1 MAIQV
6 ECRLADS
13 RVEIPRLLDALP
25 SDARAVVF
33 VDGPKGAAGRDLA
46 LSVLR
51 RPRVVIVALHDTSP
65 FWDARLHAGLRAHA
79 EHLVLTSD
87 PSFRHAFGGLD
98 DRAGVR
104 AVLSSASRSGPAA
117 GKEGLDRLLKFGNGL
132 WLAGRSKLRSGPS
145 VHIALGTD
153 ARGVAGLLAVI
164 RSTLAATAERSR
176 LVFHVLTARTEREAV
191 ERSLRQVSVDEL
203 GGALLD
209 LVLLEPRAHASTAVL
224 LEQARFQLPQLLPR
238 SVRKVLYIDVDTIL
252 LADPVPMI
260 DAAFE
265 GKWRSCA
272 IAVVHRSKLLLQSIN
287 VTHRAA
293 LALGLSALSPQAWSF
308 NAGVM
313 LLNLDAWRAAGLTF
327 YVQQLATSLS
337 ASGFRGLPGM
347 STPSDSQTVLALFFQ
362 NATSP
367 AIQEI
372 PAPWN
377 VDGLGWKLEGLS
389 SKKLCA
395 ARALHWSGPN
405 KPWFPPR
412 ASTSSRSLRYR
423 ALWRRIG
430 QGHK

>member
-33 VDGPKGAAGRDLA
+33 VDGPKGVAGRDLA

-51 RPRVVIVALHDTSP
+51 HPRVVIVALHDTSP
-65 FWDARLHAGLRAHA
+65 FWDARLHAGLRAHE
-79 EHLVLTSD
+79 EHLMLTSD

-98 DRAGVR
+98 EGVR
-104 AVLSSASRSGPAA
+104 AVLSSAPRAGPAA

-132 WLAGRSKLRSGPS
+132 WLAGRGKLRSGPS

-164 RSTLAATAERSR
+164 RSTLAATAERAR
-176 LVFHVLTARTEREAV
+176 LVFHVLTARAERAAV
-191 ERSLRQVSVDEL
+191 ESSLRQVSVDEL
-203 GGALLD
+203 GGALLNV
-209 LVLLEPRAHASTAVL
+209 VLLEPRAHASTAVL

-238 SVRKVLYIDVDTIL
+238 SVRKVLYIDVDAIV
-252 LADPVPMI
+252 LADPVPMV

-313 LLNLDAWRAAGLTF
+313 LLNLDVWRQEGLAF
-327 YVQQLATSLS
+327 HVQQLAGSLG

-362 NATSP
+362 NTTSS
-367 AIQEI
+367 AMQEI
-372 PAPWN
+372 PAAWN
-377 VDGLGWKLEGLS
+377 VDGLGWKLEGVP

-412 ASTSSRSLRYR
+412 ASSITSSRSLRYR
-423 ALWRRIG
+423 ALWRRMG
-430 QGHK
+430 QGHN